1 MTEKLDNLKSETNT
15 ANKDFRVLTDEETAQ
30 VNGGELC
37 ERIICACCGNEVY
50 VKRGAVICDRCN
62 YNLNHRK

>member
-30 VNGGELC
+30 VNGGEQS
-37 ERIICACCGNEVY
+37 ERIICPRCGRDATII
-50 VKRGAVICDRCN
+50 RGSVFCARCD
-62 YNLNHRK
+62 YYLNHRK